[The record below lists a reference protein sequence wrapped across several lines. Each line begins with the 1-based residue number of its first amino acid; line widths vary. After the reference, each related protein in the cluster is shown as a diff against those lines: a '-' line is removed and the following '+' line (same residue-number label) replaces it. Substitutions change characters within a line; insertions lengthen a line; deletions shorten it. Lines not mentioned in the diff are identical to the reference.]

1 LDLLVKHTRH
11 KILILVCLWAVVFL
25 PLATRAQVIITQ
37 QPQSQAAP
45 RGAKVTLTVQATGNG
60 PLTFQWRVN
69 GINIPGAN
77 SPAFIIASFQTADA
91 GDYTVAVGDSTGA
104 INSAVARIRPLGLDA
119 LPFSDD
125 MNGNNRVSGLAG
137 TGSGNNLGATKEPGE
152 PNHANKPGTN
162 SVWLTWSPGLL
173 GGVATFDLA
182 GSSFDTL
189 LAVYTGNNVTNLTLV
204 AANDDV
210 SDCDDPASGYHTSR
224 VRFNAKAGTVYHIA
238 VDGLEGAAGDIVLKW
253 DVNVLEGLLSI
264 LNILPTVS
272 VGLPGDTL
280 DLSVTIQQGGGLL
293 GYQWFLNCN
302 PVPGATQGI
311 LHLNNLQPANVGD
324 YAVHVTQLLTGVETV
339 SDRANIQINI
349 VDGRSVGIS
358 ALDKFPEIADGVKS
372 SLAGSASRL
381 QKAGGGRLPVHKSS
395 GGPARGYRGTQV
407 FSTVGATKDPG
418 EPNHCGEP
426 GGASE
431 WYAYQAPA
439 TGLLV
444 LDTDGSDFDTVL
456 AVYTGPGTDFQSL
469 VSVAC
474 DNNSGSNGKTSR
486 VLFPVVKDTVYY
498 VAVDG
503 VGGASGTVQLE
514 YTLGVAPVITQ
525 QPATQT
531 VSPGASVTLTVLASG
546 IPSPDYSWLFCD
558 GAVCGATNT
567 SLTITNFQAAN
578 EGTYSVVVSNF
589 AEAVVSDTATLLLDS
604 PLRLDSFNINS
615 NRCNLRIVGQRD
627 GNYVVQSSTNL
638 VDWNPIATNTAPTG
652 IWDFVVTNAAAC
664 PYCFYRALS
673 Q

>member
-1 LDLLVKHTRH
+1 VDLLVKHTRH
-11 KILILVCLWAVVFL
+11 KILILVGVLAGLFPVAV
-25 PLATRAQVIITQ
+25 RAQVTITQ
-37 QPQSQAAP
+37 QPQSQTP
-45 RGAKVTLTVQATGNG
+45 PTGSKVTLTVQATGNG
-60 PLTFQWRVN
+60 PLTFQWRLN
-69 GINIPGAN
+69 GVNIPGAK
-77 SPAFIIASFQTADA
+77 SPSFIITSFQPADS
-91 GDYTVAVGDSTGA
+91 GDYSVAVGDSTGA

-137 TGSGNNLGATKEPGE
+137 TGSGNNVGATKEPGE

-173 GGVATFDLA
+173 GGVATFDLS

-204 AANDDV
+204 AANDDI
-210 SDCDDPASGYHTSR
+210 SDCDDPASGHHTSR

-238 VDGLEGAAGDIVLKW
+238 VDGLEGATGDIVLKW

-272 VGLPGDTL
+272 VGLPGDSL
-280 DLSVTIQQGGGLL
+280 DLSITVQQGGGLL
-293 GYQWFLNCN
+293 GYQWYLDCN
-302 PVPGATQGI
+302 PVPGATQSI

-324 YAVHVTQLLTGVETV
+324 YAVHVTQLLTGIETV
-339 SDRANIQINI
+339 SDRANVQINI
-349 VDGRSVGIS
+349 VDGLTVGIS
-358 ALDKFPEIADGVKS
+358 ALDKFPEIADGVKN
-372 SLAGSASRL
+372 SLGTVSRL
-381 QKAGGGRLPVHKSS
+381 QKAGGSRPPIHKSS
-395 GGPARGYRGTQV
+395 AGPARGYRGTQV

-439 TGLLV
+439 NGLLV

-474 DNNSGSNGKTSR
+474 DNNSGANGKTSHT
-486 VLFPVVKDTVYY
+486 VFPVTKDTVYY
-498 VAVDG
+498 IAVDG
-503 VGGASGTVQLE
+503 VGGASGMVQLN
-514 YTLGVAPVITQ
+514 YSLGVVPVITQ
-525 QPATQT
+525 APATQT
-531 VSPGASVTLTVLASG
+531 VPPGASVTLSALASG
-546 IPSPDYSWLFCD
+546 IPSPDYTWLFCD

-567 SLTITNFQAAN
+567 SLSITNFQAVN
-578 EGTYSVVVSNF
+578 EGTYSVVASNF
-589 AEAVVSDTATLLLDS
+589 AGTVVSTAATLLLDS
-604 PLRLDSFNINS
+604 PLRLDSFKTIS
-615 NRCNLRIVGQRD
+615 NGCTMRIVGQRSTAFI
-627 GNYVVQSSTNL
+627 VQYSTNL
-638 VDWNPIATNTAPTG
+638 VEWNSLATNTPPTG
-652 IWDFVVTNAAAC
+652 IWDFVTTNAAAC
-664 PYCFYRALS
+664 PYCFYRVLA